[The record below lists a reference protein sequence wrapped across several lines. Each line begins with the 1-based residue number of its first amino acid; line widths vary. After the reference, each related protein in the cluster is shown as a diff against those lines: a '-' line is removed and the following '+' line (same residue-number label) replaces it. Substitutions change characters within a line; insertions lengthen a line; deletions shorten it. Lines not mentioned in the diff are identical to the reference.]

1 MTKITPDTRNN
12 ILRTTLQLFLQK
24 GYKDVSYQDLV
35 KKTGL
40 SKGAIYHYFESK
52 EVLLIAVFEFLLES
66 TPQPAMEEPLSLV
79 KDQGSFM
86 KLFIDSKV
94 AQINGFKKIMD
105 IKEFK
110 LNRLLFFIEAIN
122 ENEQLK
128 QTITELTKQEIAFLE
143 NCFTGLKN
151 HGKLSEGK
159 DPALLAECL
168 FWMLQGG
175 EMMVF
180 FMQNDEWE
188 EGVIKMYS
196 KTINDFFKII

>member
-1 MTKITPDTRNN
+1 MVA
-12 ILRTTLQLFLQK
+12 LQLFLQK

-52 EVLLIAVFEFLLES
+52 ETLLVAVFEFLMEA
-66 TPQPAMEEPLSLV
+66 TQQPAVDKPENIV
-79 KDQGSFM
+79 KDRESFI
-86 KLFIDSKV
+86 KLFIDSKMV
-94 AQINGFKKIMD
+94 QINGFKKIMD
-105 IKEFK
+105 TKELK
-110 LNRLLFFIEAIN
+110 LNKLLFFIEAIN

-128 QTITELTKQEIAFLE
+128 QTITELTKQEITFLE
-143 NCFTGLKN
+143 NCFIMLKKHN
-151 HGKLSEGK
+151 NLPAGK

-168 FWMLQGG
+168 FWMLQGA

-180 FMQNDEWE
+180 FMQNNDWE
-188 EGVIKMYS
+188 QGIMKMYD